1 MDPSVEP
8 GIEFENPAFQYTEP
22 DSTKE
27 GVLHNLDSPRNMRAR
42 APEFTQSSQS
52 VVTMATPRL
61 AVNRPISTSAVTISN
76 KGLTISN
83 KGLTISN
90 KGLTIS
96 NKGALQVEVHLHA
109 SATPFTA
116 TQSLPARMPHN
127 QEQRH
132 FQPSC
137 GLSQTSLPPHLES
150 TAPTSTTNEPQET
163 EV

>member
-1 MDPSVEP
+1 VET
-8 GIEFENPAFQYTEP
+8 GIEIENPAFQYTEP

-52 VVTMATPRL
+52 FVTMATPRL

-90 KGLTIS
+90 KG
-96 NKGALQVEVHLHA
+96 ALQLEVHLRA

-116 TQSLPARMPHN
+116 TQSLPTRMPHN

>member
-1 MDPSVEP
+1 MNPSVEQ
-8 GIEFENPAFQYTEP
+8 GIEFGNPAFQYTEP
-22 DSTKE
+22 DRNE
-27 GVLHNLDSPRNMRAR
+27 DGVSHNLDSPHNMRV
-42 APEFTQSSQS
+42 PEFTQSSQS

-83 KGLTISN
+83 KG
-90 KGLTIS
+90 
-96 NKGALQVEVHLHA
+96 ALQVEVHLRA
-109 SATPFTA
+109 LATPFTA
-116 TQSLPARMPHN
+116 TQSLPARMPRN

-132 FQPSC
+132 IQPSWPTD

>member
-1 MDPSVEP
+1 MNPSVEQ

-52 VVTMATPRL
+52 FVIMATPRL

-76 KGLTISN
+76 KA
-83 KGLTISN
+83 
-90 KGLTIS
+90 LTIS
-96 NKGALQVEVHLHA
+96 NKGALQVEVHLRA
-109 SATPFTA
+109 SATPFTE
-116 TQSLPARMPHN
+116 TQSLPRMPHN
-127 QEQRH
+127 QEQCH
-132 FQPSC
+132 FQPSWPAE

-150 TAPTSTTNEPQET
+150 TAPTSTTNEPLET